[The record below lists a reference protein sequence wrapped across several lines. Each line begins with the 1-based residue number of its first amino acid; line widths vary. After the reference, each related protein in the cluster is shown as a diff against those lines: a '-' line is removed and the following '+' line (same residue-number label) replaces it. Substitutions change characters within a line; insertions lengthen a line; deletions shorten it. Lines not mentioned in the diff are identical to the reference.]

1 MVMPGVTVGNRCVIA
16 SGSVITKDIPDDSL
30 VAGVPG
36 TVKRKLNQEGDALER
51 LDIVDPEDRAT
62 LE

>member
-30 VAGVPG
+30 VAGIPG
-36 TVKRKLNQEGDALER
+36 TVKRELNQEGDALER